1 MPYATKAAAGVD
13 IVVTESSEY
22 CYSFTSRVSSVP
34 SGEVVEAQIGGAF
47 REELSVMEKYSRTP
61 ESVTIS

>member
-1 MPYATKAAAGVD
+1 MLLL
-13 IVVTESSEY
+13 IHIE
-22 CYSFTSRVSSVP
+22 RVSSVP